1 MAVTSRYSR
10 GPLVGIN
17 QFGSSQAVVKIR
29 AAIQAGTLSVNTIT
43 LTGAQRLDTIAGKEY
58 GDGRYWWII
67 AAASNIGWGLQ
78 VPPGTQIS
86 IPDLDSVLSLVA

>member
-1 MAVTSRYSR
+1 MAVTSRYSK
-10 GPLVGIN
+10 GPFVGIS
-17 QFGSSQAVVKIR
+17 QFGSSLAVVKIR
-29 AAIQAGTLSVNTIT
+29 DAVQAGTLAVNVIT

-78 VPPGTQIS
+78 IPPGTQIS
-86 IPDLDSVLSLVA
+86 IPDLDSVIALVA